1 MYRFHKEGAGVMMN
15 SLRRAQHRVNSP
27 RGFTIIEVAV
37 AAVIMVLIGLVVAKF
52 MIATS
57 EAFTLD
63 SNTATL
69 KQQSERAME
78 TMAERIRKGMNGSFV
93 LSNGNS
99 TLDFVDA
106 TDGSQ
111 IQYTLTPLAPVAPV
125 WGEITQTI
133 TDAAGVAR
141 TSAIAGYARNLQFAV
156 SGTGRVTINGTF
168 TIGRGRTQTILAVQ
182 AEALARN

>member
-1 MYRFHKEGAGVMMN
+1 MNTLKKAKKYGVN
-15 SLRRAQHRVNSP
+15 GSS
-27 RGFTIIEVAV
+27 GFTIIELAI
-37 AAVIMVLIGLVVAKF
+37 AAVIMVFIGMVVTKF
-52 MIATS
+52 MLATS

-63 SNTATL
+63 SNIATL

-78 TMAERIRKGMNGSFV
+78 SMAERIRKATNGTLV

-133 TDAAGVAR
+133 TDVAGVR
-141 TSAIAGYARNLQFAV
+141 TSAIAGYVQNLQFTV
-156 SGTGRVTINGTF
+156 SGTGRVTINATF
-168 TIGRGRTQTILAVQ
+168 TMGMRRPQTTLAVQ